1 MEQFISYLIIIF
13 FFLIIIMEAWKTIHR
28 FIGKVLEKQSW
39 NVIESEDYYRNIPFD
54 NDLDIIYFVCKKAKY
69 ISNYT
74 FVPAYLAKMIYD
86 DKLKYI
92 PNNKNFILD
101 FSNFTKYQNND
112 SINEFYDFIVPYIEN
127 NIISD
132 NKLSKILENNYQKIK
147 EIDENICNRGKE
159 KLIDLKLLKYDHK
172 FNVYLATEEL
182 NKKEIEIKGFI
193 KFIKDFS
200 TLEER
205 KIIEVKL

>member
-1 MEQFISYLIIIF
+1 
-13 FFLIIIMEAWKTIHR
+13 MEAWKTIHR

-54 NDLDIIYFVCKKAKY
+54 NDLDIIYFICKKAKY

-127 NIISD
+127 NIIKYFFRFPHKSLNVFIHISTFCNVYMMISLCIIYKCRKSIVQMTMTFPLTDQSCLATNFLHSSD
-132 NKLSKILENNYQKIK
+132 NK
-147 EIDENICNRGKE
+147 
-159 KLIDLKLLKYDHK
+159 
-172 FNVYLATEEL
+172 
-182 NKKEIEIKGFI
+182 KG
-193 KFIKDFS
+193 
-200 TLEER
+200 
-205 KIIEVKL
+205 